1 MQWFSV
7 RPRESG
13 DQILRHDDWIPAYAG
28 MSREGQFGKCRAGGT
43 ANSRR
48 GVGGGDRFDDEAIFA
63 SARVRRPPTV
73 PLFVAAVVA
82 PQPRRIELRH
92 RHRVFAKLEQRLQRA
107 ACVDLAVVVEREPN
121 DLKHARD
128 PRVELVGV
136 CGTPRPL
143 REFDKAR
150 ERSAAAITR
159 STQGA
164 AVHARVIE
172 PSYRRRYLTIVNKNG
187 VWPELS
193 LDGDE
198 RARKIFSA
206 ARDRRDSRAPSAA
219 GDAQRPRSY
228 SLALVPAGACQRRH
242 GRRSARARS
251 KLRAKL
257 RLPIRLS
264 RQRP

>member
-1 MQWFSV
+1 VAFV
-7 RPRESG
+7 
-13 DQILRHDDWIPAYAG
+13 
-28 MSREGQFGKCRAGGT
+28 
-43 ANSRR
+43 
-48 GVGGGDRFDDEAIFA
+48 
-63 SARVRRPPTV
+63 
-73 PLFVAAVVA
+73 VAAVVA
-82 PQPRRIELRH
+82 REPRRIELRH
-92 RHRVFAKLEQRLQRA
+92 RDCVLAQFEQRLQRA

-150 ERSAAAITR
+150 ERSAAAMTCP
-159 STQGA
+159 TPGA
-164 AVHARVIE
+164 SVRARVIE
-172 PSYRRRYLTIVNKNG
+172 PSYRRRYLTIVNKEWRLAG
-187 VWPELS
+187 TS

-219 GDAQRPRSY
+219 GDAHRPRSY
-228 SLALVPAGACQRRH
+228 SPALFPAGACKRRH

>member
-43 ANSRR
+43 ADSRR

-63 SARVRRPPTV
+63 SARVGRPPTV

-107 ACVDLAVVVEREPN
+107 ACVDFAVVVEREPN
-121 DLKHARD
+121 DLKHERD
-128 PRVELVGV
+128 PRVGLVGV

-150 ERSAAAITR
+150 EGSAAMTR
-159 STQGA
+159 LTQGA
-164 AVHARVIE
+164 SVRAPHVIE
-172 PSYRRRYLTIVNKNG
+172 PSYSRRYLTIVNKE
-187 VWPELS
+187 WRL
-193 LDGDE
+193 
-198 RARKIFSA
+198 
-206 ARDRRDSRAPSAA
+206 A
-219 GDAQRPRSY
+219 GTSP
-228 SLALVPAGACQRRH
+228 
-242 GRRSARARS
+242 
-251 KLRAKL
+251 
-257 RLPIRLS
+257 
-264 RQRP
+264 RQR